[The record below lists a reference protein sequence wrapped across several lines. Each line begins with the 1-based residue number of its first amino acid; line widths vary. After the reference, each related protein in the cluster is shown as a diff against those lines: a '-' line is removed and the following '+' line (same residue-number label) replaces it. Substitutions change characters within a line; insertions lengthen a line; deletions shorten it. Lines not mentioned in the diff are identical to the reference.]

1 MHTDI
6 SLIIFVALTILMS
19 PYLARV
25 LNIPTTPIEIIAG
38 SILGYFGVI
47 HPTHVF
53 DLLAEFGFLYLMFLA
68 GSEIDLRKVLRTPL
82 SQLKMIILYLF
93 LLYFMAFIIVTYLQ
107 LSNIFYI
114 ILPLISIGLVA
125 ALAKEYG
132 KTMDWIVLSLT
143 AGTIG
148 EVVSIG
154 ALTFSSAVLNFGVSI
169 DLLTT
174 MIALF
179 VFLFCIVILFRLLQL
194 LFWWF
199 PEVSVVL
206 MPHEDNKEQ
215 DIRISMGILFLF
227 LAIMLYLNLELAFG
241 AFIAGIF
248 IPTFFAHKQALPHKL
263 ESYGFGF
270 FIPIFF
276 IHIGTS
282 FHLDALLIPGLVA
295 KALQITLI
303 TIVIRLLASV
313 VFYKTLKGVSLLL
326 FALSHAMPL
335 TLLIAVATIAYYAN
349 SIDKFHYFAFIL
361 ASLIEVLVV
370 MITIRLV
377 SLFRH
382 QEPEPPYNE
391 QEKQA
396 LSNANAG

>member
-6 SLIIFVALTILMS
+6 TLIIFVALTILFS
-19 PYLARV
+19 PYVARI

-47 HPTHVF
+47 HPTHLF

-68 GSEIDLRKVLRTPL
+68 GSEIDLRKVLRTPV
-82 SQLKMIILYLF
+82 SHMKMIALYLF
-93 LLYFMAFIIVTYLQ
+93 LLYFLAFMVVSYLQ

-114 ILPLISIGLVA
+114 TLPLISIGLVA

-132 KTMDWIVLSLT
+132 KAMDWIVLSLT

-148 EVVSIG
+148 EVVSIS
-154 ALTFSSAVLNFGVSI
+154 ALTFSSAALSFGMSVELI
-169 DLLTT
+169 TT
-174 MIALF
+174 MVALLI
-179 VFLFCIVILFRLLQL
+179 FLIFIIILFRVLQL

-199 PEVSVVL
+199 PEVSVAL

-215 DIRISMGILFLF
+215 DIRISMGLLFLM
-227 LAIMLYLNLELAFG
+227 LSIMLYLDLELAFG

-248 IPTFFAHKQALPHKL
+248 IPTFFAHKTALPLKL

-270 FIPIFF
+270 FVPIFF

-282 FHLDALLIPGLVA
+282 FHLDALFTPGLA
-295 KALQITLI
+295 MKALQITLI
-303 TIVIRLLASV
+303 TIALRIIAAV
-313 VFYKTLKGVSLLL
+313 VFYKMLKGINLML

-335 TLLIAVATIAYYAN
+335 TLLIAVATIAFHAN
-349 SIDKFHYFAFIL
+349 SIDQFHYFAFIL
-361 ASLIEVLVV
+361 ASLMEVLIV
-370 MITIRLV
+370 MVCIRLLY
-377 SLFRH
+377 LFKPKPATQH
-382 QEPEPPYNE
+382 ASKTDNT
-391 QEKQA
+391 
-396 LSNANAG
+396 LSSGS